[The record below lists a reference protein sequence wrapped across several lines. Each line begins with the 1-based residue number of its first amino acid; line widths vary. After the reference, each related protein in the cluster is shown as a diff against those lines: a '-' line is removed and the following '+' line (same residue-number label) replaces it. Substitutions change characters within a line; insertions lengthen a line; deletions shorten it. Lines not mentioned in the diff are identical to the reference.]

1 MLACFTS
8 ILKVETDDYTLLIS
22 TSILKQMIHIAHIYC
37 YLERNNYTIFV
48 VLQELGT
55 DKNLYALVFGES
67 ILNALDAET
76 FLYSISF

>member
-1 MLACFTS
+1 MLYFY
-8 ILKVETDDYTLLIS
+8 IETDDYTLLIS

-37 YLERNNYTIFV
+37 YLERNNYTMFV
-48 VLQELGT
+48 ILQELGT

-67 ILNALDAET
+67 VLNALDAET

>member
-37 YLERNNYTIFV
+37 YLERNNYTMFV
-48 VLQELGT
+48 ILQELGT

-67 ILNALDAET
+67 VLNALDAET

>member
-37 YLERNNYTIFV
+37 YLERNNYTMFV

-67 ILNALDAET
+67 VLNALDAET